1 MIDAK
6 TLREIALSLPEAHS
20 SPDENR
26 FGFGVR
32 DKGFAWTWNPRVEP
46 KKPKIPR
53 LDVLAVRCGREE
65 KETILESDPEVFFT
79 EPHYNGFP
87 AVLVRLDRIDVETMR
102 GLLRSAWMHVAPKPL
117 VKEFLAKG

>member
-20 SPDENR
+20 SSDEAR

-32 DKGFAWTWNPRVEP
+32 DKGFAWSWNERIEP

-53 LDVLAVRCGREE
+53 LDVLAVRCSRAE
-65 KETILESDPEVFFT
+65 KETILESDPELFFT
-79 EPHYNGFP
+79 EPRYNGFP
-87 AVLVRLDRIDVETMR
+87 AVLVRLDRIDVDTLR
-102 GLLRSAWMHVAPKPL
+102 GVLRSAWMQVAPKAL
-117 VKEFLAKG
+117 VKQFLAEG